1 MPRGENR
8 ERVRPRSA
16 GETVAVGAGQGR
28 TPGVKARR
36 GPLRHAHRNV
46 GRQHL
51 VDGPLGPVEVG
62 TGVNVGG
69 HHLSPGM
76 HPGVGTS
83 GAGQH
88 YGVPQGPLQGTAEG
102 TGDRVHTALGGEAMK
117 RGPQVGDEQTH
128 PTRRRGPVTAPVAT
142 TAGTEVPPAG
152 MSTGNSV
159 PATVPPDGEG
169 LRPVVGVADPGGSDE
184 LDAGHGGVVTVP
196 RPEFSGSGYSPRA
209 ARRNGALSRR
219 RACGPCLCHG

>member
-1 MPRGENR
+1 MNAQNGIAGGLHGAQVERHPHMPRGENR

-16 GETVAVGAGQGR
+16 GETVTVGAGQGR

-102 TGDRVHTALGGEAMK
+102 TGDRVHTALGGEAVK

-128 PTRRRGPVTAPVAT
+128 PTRRQGPGNGPRRYHCRDGGT
-142 TAGTEVPPAG
+142 TSRDVNREQRAGYG
-152 MSTGNSV
+152 
-159 PATVPPDGEG
+159 
-169 LRPVVGVADPGGSDE
+169 
-184 LDAGHGGVVTVP
+184 
-196 RPEFSGSGYSPRA
+196 A
-209 ARRNGALSRR
+209 ARRGRAQTCCRR
-219 RACGPCLCHG
+219 G

>member
-1 MPRGENR
+1 VRDR
-8 ERVRPRSA
+8 AERRASKPAEAHSATRTETLGASILLTDRWARS
-16 GETVAVGAGQGR
+16 
-28 TPGVKARR
+28 
-36 GPLRHAHRNV
+36 
-46 GRQHL
+46 
-51 VDGPLGPVEVG
+51 EVG

-102 TGDRVHTALGGEAMK
+102 TGDRVHTALGGEAVK

-128 PTRRRGPVTAPVAT
+128 PTRRQGPGNGPRRYHCRDGVA
-142 TAGTEVPPAG
+142 PAG

-159 PATVPPDGEG
+159 PATVPPDGK
-169 LRPVVGVADPGGSDE
+169 GSD
-184 LDAGHGGVVTVP
+184 L
-196 RPEFSGSGYSPRA
+196 
-209 ARRNGALSRR
+209 L
-219 RACGPCLCHG
+219 